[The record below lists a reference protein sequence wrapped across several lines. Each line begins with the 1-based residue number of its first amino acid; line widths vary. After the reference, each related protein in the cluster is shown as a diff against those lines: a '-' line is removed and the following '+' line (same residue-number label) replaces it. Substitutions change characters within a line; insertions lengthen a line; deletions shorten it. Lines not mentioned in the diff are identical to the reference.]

1 MSRSRAAAAAA
12 AAATL
17 TLIGIG
23 LSAPASAA
31 DPAQVSVVHGIPG
44 ATVDVYVNG
53 KRTLDNFAPS
63 TVAGPLSLP
72 AGAYDLK
79 VVAGDAPD
87 GNAAAVVEAN
97 DVDVPAGANVSVVA
111 HLDASGKPTL
121 TPFVNDVSKVAAG
134 QARLIV
140 RHTAAAPAVDVRANQ
155 KVAFSG
161 LTNPN
166 EAKADLPAGT
176 VSADVVLAGQSQPVI
191 GPADVELKEGTA
203 TVVYAIGSATD
214 KTLAVVA
221 QTIDGLHS
229 NPSAVPAGL
238 GSGERGSGA
247 GVPPYALVTG
257 ALGLLVL
264 TAAGAKLATARR

>member
-1 MSRSRAAAAAA
+1 MSRPHIVAPAAAAAA
-12 AAATL
+12 VAMIA
-17 TLIGIG
+17 LIPA
-23 LSAPASAA
+23 APAAAA
-31 DPAQVSVVHGIPG
+31 DPATVSVVHGIPG

-53 KRTLDNFAPS
+53 KRTLDDFAPA

-87 GNAAAVVEAN
+87 GNAPAVVEAN

-111 HLDASGKPTL
+111 HLDAAGKPTL
-121 TPFVNDVSKVAAG
+121 TPFANDVTKVAAG
-134 QARLIV
+134 QARLVV

-161 LTNPN
+161 LANPN

-191 GPADVELKEGTA
+191 GPTDVPLTEGSA
-203 TVVYAIGSATD
+203 TIVYAIGSATD
-214 KTLAVVA
+214 KTLAVAV
-221 QTIDGLHS
+221 QNIDGLHS
-229 NPSAVPAGL
+229 TPSSVPAGV
-238 GSGERGSGA
+238 GA
-247 GVPPYALVTG
+247 GPGVPPVALLAG
-257 ALGLLVL
+257 ALGLLAV
-264 TAAGAKLATARR
+264 AAGGARLATARR

>member
-1 MSRSRAAAAAA
+1 MLRNRAARAALG
-12 AAATL
+12 ATAVA
-17 TLIGIG
+17 LIGGGVSVG
-23 LSAPASAA
+23 LSTPAAAA
-31 DPAQVSVVHGIPG
+31 DPANVSVVHGIPG

-53 KRTLDNFAPS
+53 KRTLDNFAPA
-63 TVAGPLSLP
+63 TVAGPLKLP
-72 AGAYDLK
+72 AGSYDLK

-121 TPFVNDVSKVAAG
+121 TPFANDVSKVAPG
-134 QARLIV
+134 QARLTV

-161 LTNPN
+161 LENPK

-191 GPADVELKEGTA
+191 GPTDVELKEGTS
-203 TVVYAIGSATD
+203 TIVYAIGSAQD
-214 KTLAVVA
+214 KTLNVVA
-221 QTIDGLHS
+221 QTIEGLHS
-229 NPSAVPAGL
+229 APSSVPAGF
-238 GSGERGSGA
+238 GSDA
-247 GVPPYALVTG
+247 GVPPYALLTG
-257 ALGLLVL
+257 GLGLLML
-264 TAAGAKLATARR
+264 TAAGARLATARS